1 MITPPTAEQAAALRL
16 LGADLAGT
24 RYADFLRLTRGPSH
38 FGNPW
43 PSLDVWWK
51 SWNAVQEPYSTL
63 GRFLLF
69 GQRVPLGTVAALL
82 QTERLQVLADL
93 GLMKSDGGEV
103 WLDRFCLLEMA
114 GCLVFASLKVGR
126 VQPEDFDVYAGPDSL
141 LLAHWVRVPRGAIVL
156 DLGTGTGIQAMV
168 ACRRA
173 SRVVAVELSARA
185 WAVALANVALNGLAH
200 KVEVLRG
207 DLYEPAGEDAFDV
220 ITSNPAFVP
229 YPDDGSYPLPGA
241 GGEDGLEMVR
251 RIVEGFVPH
260 ARPGAQCH
268 MVLEAV
274 GSSDR
279 PEHLCRLL
287 SSWVGDQ
294 KQSDLWI
301 LNREP
306 VAGPVLERLAL
317 MGSLYQGGDERA
329 KDELLTKLSRF
340 YEGRGYRYM
349 FDCMLTISRTHSRGG
364 LTVVDI
370 AGPRRALRG
379 DAD

>member
-1 MITPPTAEQAAALRL
+1 MIVAPTAEQTAALRL
-16 LGADLAGT
+16 LGRDLAGT
-24 RYADFLRLTRGPSH
+24 RYADFLRLTRGPAH

-43 PSLDVWWK
+43 PPLDAWWR
-51 SWNAVQEPYSTL
+51 SWGQVPEPYGTL
-63 GRFLLF
+63 GQFLLF
-69 GQRVPLGTVAALL
+69 GQRVPLRRVVAVL
-82 QTERLQVLADL
+82 QDDRLDVLADL
-93 GLMKSDGGEV
+93 GIMKSERGEV
-103 WLDRFCLLEMA
+103 WLDRLCLLEMA
-114 GCLVFASLKVGR
+114 GYLVFASLRHGK

-141 LLAHWVRVPRGAIVL
+141 LLAHWIRIPRGAVVL

-173 SRVVAVELSARA
+173 SRVVAVELSPRA

-251 RIVEGFVPH
+251 RIVEGFIPH
-260 ARPGAQCH
+260 ARPGAECH

-287 SSWVGDQ
+287 SAWVGGQ
-294 KQSDLWI
+294 KRADLWV

-306 VAGPVLERLAL
+306 SAGPVLERLAL
-317 MGSLYQGGDERA
+317 MGSLYQGGDERIRH
-329 KDELLTKLSRF
+329 ELLRKLGLF
-340 YEGRGYRYM
+340 YEERGYHYL
-349 FDCMLTISRTHSRGG
+349 FDCMLTLSRTRSGGG

-370 AGPRRALRG
+370 AGPRRTLGR
-379 DAD
+379 DA